1 MLRRAARALRL
12 GKERYFR
19 GHDLEGNSFYE
30 RPGEDPK
37 DWRQTKRTIEYVIA
51 RPLGDYQ
58 FNSIP
63 AQWNGWL
70 RKTRKEPPTIEELQ
84 QDYERMQ
91 KLQTNVERLRHEYEM
106 EKFRLAEGKR
116 PDLRIGNEG
125 IKKGVEESVHQR
137 REGTEESVG
146 AGRGEEDKVVE
157 PADLQ
162 RGDGE
167 VEVGDWILAEKNR
180 KAAETEREMA
190 QKRREEFAK
199 QVASKPRGNPSDSF
213 QPDAWAP
220 TAAKRR

>member
-12 GKERYFR
+12 GKERYFV

-37 DWRQTKRTIEYVIA
+37 DWRQSKRTIEYVVT

-58 FNSIP
+58 FSSMP

-70 RKTRKEPPTIEELQ
+70 RKTRKDPPTIEDLH

-91 KLQTNVERLRHEYEM
+91 RLQTNVERLKHEYEM
-106 EKFRLAEGKR
+106 EKFRLTEGKR
-116 PDLRIGNEG
+116 KDLRIGNEG
-125 IKKGVEESVHQR
+125 MGKGEQERAEGR
-137 REGTEESVG
+137 REGVHGGAFVGRKEEEEVQADSM
-146 AGRGEEDKVVE
+146 RG
-157 PADLQ
+157 Q
-162 RGDGE
+162 GDAE
-167 VEVGDWILAEKNR
+167 IGDRILAEQSR
-180 KAAETEREMA
+180 IAADKEREMA